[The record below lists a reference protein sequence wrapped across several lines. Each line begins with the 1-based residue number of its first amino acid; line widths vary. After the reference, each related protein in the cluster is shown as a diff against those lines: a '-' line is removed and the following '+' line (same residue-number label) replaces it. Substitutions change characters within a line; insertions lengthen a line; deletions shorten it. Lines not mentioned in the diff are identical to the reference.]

1 MPLDVVGGGI
11 TVDVCSSG
19 SKRALDGG
27 AEVRVNALD
36 GVWGAH
42 FKAWL
47 EFKNLVLFGLGVL
60 S

>member
-1 MPLDVVGGGI
+1 MPLDVVAGGI
-11 TVDVCSSG
+11 TVGACSLGSG
-19 SKRALDGG
+19 RALDGG
-27 AEVRVNALD
+27 AEVGVNALD
-36 GVWGAH
+36 GVWGAY